1 MPGLADHSSTSIVR
15 LLNIGENGTGKTGQL
30 ASLAE
35 AGYRLHILDFDNGL
49 DILANL
55 LRDKPEAMARTQYET
70 LRDKVAF
77 VNGVPTLKAPIT
89 AFQNAGKVL
98 AKWEADKFVAEDVLV
113 IDTLSTMSEA
123 AFNYALQLAGRL
135 NQRPQIQDY
144 GTMADRVR
152 LFIEMITSDEMKCSV
167 IVNTHIRYFAGD
179 EDTATAPR
187 GLPNAKGQEIPR
199 TVASF
204 FNTVVLSHTVG
215 RGPAARRQISTRP
228 EGVIEVKT
236 SNPLSVKPKYSVE
249 TGLAELFSDILGRTP
264 TPVKQGN

>member
-1 MPGLADHSSTSIVR
+1 MPALSKHPSSSIVR

-30 ASLAE
+30 ASLAD
-35 AGYRLHILDFDNGL
+35 AGYRIWIIDYDNGV
-49 DILANL
+49 DILKNL
-55 LRDKPEAMARTQYET
+55 LRDKPEAMARVNYET
-70 LRDKVAF
+70 LRDRVAF

-89 AFQNAGKVL
+89 AFQDAGKWL
-98 AKWEADKFVAEDVLV
+98 AKWGADKFDAQDVLV
-113 IDTLSTMSEA
+113 IDTLSGMSEA
-123 AFNYALQLAGRL
+123 AFNYALALGGRL

-144 GTMADRVR
+144 GVMADRIR
-152 LFIEMITSDEMKCSV
+152 LFIEMITSDEMHCNV

-199 TVASF
+199 TVASY
-204 FNTVVLSHTVG
+204 FNTVVLSHTIG

-236 SNPLSVKPKYSVE
+236 SNPLGVKAKYSVE
-249 TGLAELFSDILGRTP
+249 TGLAELFADILGKGP
-264 TPVKQGN
+264 K